1 MVQTETLNE
10 LNSDLEKKLGEE
22 QQKSDKLRKQKLELD
37 EQLKLKQ
44 LQFKEDSKQVE
55 ANEKEIA

>member
-1 MVQTETLNE
+1 MVQTETLND

>member
-1 MVQTETLNE
+1 MVQTETLND
-10 LNSDLEKKLGEE
+10 LNADLEKKLGEE

-44 LQFKEDSKQVE
+44 LQFKEDSKQVQ

>member
-1 MVQTETLNE
+1 MVQTETLND

-44 LQFKEDSKQVE
+44 L
-55 ANEKEIA
+55 

>member
-22 QQKSDKLRKQKLELD
+22 QQKYDNLRKQKLELD

-44 LQFKEDSKQVE
+44 L
-55 ANEKEIA
+55 